1 MKSAPELLRD
11 AYAAFNRRD
20 IDGVLASMSADVDW
34 PNGMEGGC
42 VHGHDELRAYW
53 TRQWAVVDPY
63 VEPARIV
70 EGDSGDTVV
79 EVHQVV
85 RDLSG
90 KVLVDRMVQHVY
102 RIRSGL
108 IERMD
113 IRDPAARA
121 GTV

>member
-113 IRDPAARA
+113 IRDPARVV

>member
-20 IDGVLASMSADVDW
+20 IASVLASMSADVDW

-113 IRDPAARA
+113 IRDPARVV